1 MTFNQKSVRIGVITT
16 IMAIIANFVP
26 AVYVSTAY
34 DVMPS
39 ISELMTLEGV
49 LAATF
54 FFSWV
59 VQPISF
65 YPALGTAGTYMSFLA
80 GSIGDIRVPAI
91 QMAQKASHTEPC
103 TPKGEVMAVM
113 GVAASVVV
121 SFIFVTVF
129 VFIGQIVIPM
139 FPTFVKQSFTFLLPS
154 LFAAVYTNLALKDK
168 ESAAYTIVGGI
179 LCFAAAKTLKIPGGL
194 IPLMCV
200 IVGGLVAQ
208 YIFKKRY
215 LAKAK

>member
-1 MTFNQKSVRIGVITT
+1 MDFNKKSVRIGIITT
-16 IMAIIANFVP
+16 TMAIIANFIP
-26 AVYVSTAY
+26 ALYVSLTY

-39 ISELMTLEGV
+39 FSDLMTLEGV

-59 VQPISF
+59 VQPIAF
-65 YPALGTAGTYMSFLA
+65 YPALGTAGTYMSFVA

-91 QMAQKASHTEPC
+91 QMAQKSSHTEAC
-103 TPKGEVMAVM
+103 TPKGDVMAVV

-121 SFIFVTVF
+121 SFCFVTVF
-129 VFIGQIVIPM
+129 VFIGQMVIPM
-139 FPTFVKQSFTFLLPS
+139 FPAFVKESFAFLLPA

-179 LCFAAAKTLKIPGGL
+179 FSFAVAKTLHIPGGL
-194 IPLMCV
+194 IPLLCV
-200 IVGGLVAQ
+200 IAGGLVAQ
-208 YIFKKRY
+208 YLFKKRA
-215 LAKAK
+215 LKKVQ